1 MEDLPPAIH
10 EIAVYTDL
18 LEIRGEVRAWPPR
31 RILDVLNGTQTP
43 YLTVEQAAVIPL
55 SRWGKAQP
63 TAVESLVLNK
73 EEIILVSLIR
83 ETKVESGDFTTV
95 HKIAQPVLAYAGPFI
110 ARGEMHILR
119 EATLSQALDA
129 IRENFIALTAPSV
142 YCLAVPGLTLK
153 GGIVL
158 ALNKERVVAMQVTP

>member
-1 MEDLPPAIH
+1 MEDLAPAIH

-129 IRENFIALTAPSV
+129 IRENFIALTDPSV
-142 YCLAVPGLTLK
+142 YCLTVPGLTLK

-158 ALNKERVVAMQVTP
+158 GLNKDRVMAMQVTP

>member
-1 MEDLPPAIH
+1 MEDLPPAIS

-55 SRWGKAQP
+55 SRWGKAEP

-73 EEIILVSLIR
+73 EEIILVWLIR
-83 ETKVESGDFTTV
+83 ETKIETTEFTTV
-95 HKIAQPVLAYAGPFI
+95 HKIAQQVLAYAGPFI
-110 ARGEMHILR
+110 VRGDLHTLR

-129 IRENFIALTAPSV
+129 IREKFIALTDPSV
-142 YCLAVPGLTLK
+142 YCLTVPGLTLK

-158 ALNKERVVAMQVTP
+158 GLNKDRVTAMQVTP

>member
-43 YLTVEQAAVIPL
+43 YLTIEQAAVIPL
-55 SRWGKAQP
+55 SRWGKAEP
-63 TAVESLVLNK
+63 TAVESIVLII
-73 EEIILVSLIR
+73 EEITLVWLIR
-83 ETKVESGDFTTV
+83 ETIVDVDEFTTV

-110 ARGEMHILR
+110 ARGDLHILR
-119 EATLSQALDA
+119 ETTLSQALDA
-129 IRENFIALTAPSV
+129 IREKFIALTDPSV
-142 YCLAVPGLTLK
+142 YCLTVPGLTLK
-153 GGIVL
+153 EGIVL
-158 ALNKERVVAMQVTP
+158 GLNKDRVMAMQVTP

>member
-1 MEDLPPAIH
+1 VEDLAPAIH

-129 IRENFIALTAPSV
+129 IRENFIALTDPSV
-142 YCLAVPGLTLK
+142 YCLTVPGLTLK

-158 ALNKERVVAMQVTP
+158 GLNKDRVMAMQVTP